1 MATNTFRLQYL
12 AKAAAGVPRDLV
24 NTFVSAKLH
33 ADPPD
38 GAHLQL
44 HLGLRRQLHDV
55 QQLEMGR
62 PQVGHDARR
71 SSSRSWPARSGA
83 RSRT

>member
-44 HLGLRRQLHDV
+44 HLGLRRALHDV
-55 QQLEMGR
+55 QQLEVGR

-71 SSSRSWPARSGA
+71 SSSRSWTTRSGA